1 MQYRKFGNTGVEVSA
16 LGFGCMRFPVNEDK
30 TINEEKAIAMVRH
43 AIDNGVNYVD
53 TAYPY
58 HQGTSELVVGK
69 ALKDGYREKVYLA
82 DKMPVWLLETEDDF
96 DKYLDEQLKKL
107 DTDHI
112 DFYLL
117 HALSR
122 ERYEEKV
129 KKLNLTKKL
138 EEAKAA
144 GKIRYIGFSFH
155 DSLDLFKEI
164 IDSYDG
170 WDFCQ
175 IQYNYMDE
183 VSQAGRA
190 GLQAAAQRGLPVI
203 IMESLRGGKLVNLL
217 PENARKL
224 FEKNERGWG
233 PAEWALRWLWDQPE
247 VTCVLSGMNSLEMVE
262 ENCRIA
268 DSVRPHTLSEA
279 DFALLE
285 QVKAEITRQ
294 VKAPCTG
301 CGYCMPCPKGVDI
314 PGAFRCYNEMFTENK
329 RTGRREYWQV
339 VSLRREP
346 AFATQCVGCGRCEQH
361 CPQHLPIRELLKDA
375 DKALRPWHYRLAGWV
390 SRKYLFSK
398 AKRKDR

>member
-175 IQYNYMDE
+175 IQYNYINLTH
-183 VSQAGRA
+183 QAGTE
-190 GLQAAAQRGLPVI
+190 GLKYAASKGLGVV
-203 IMESLRGGKLVNLL
+203 IMEPLLGGKLANLAPHVAEAF
-217 PENARKL
+217 PEGK
-224 FEKNERGWG
+224 FHVEY
-233 PAEWALRWLWDQPE
+233 ALDFLWDKPE
-247 VTCVLSGMNSLEMVE
+247 VSLLLSGMTE
-262 ENCRIA
+262 
-268 DSVRPHTLSEA
+268 P
-279 DFALLE
+279 E
-285 QVKAEITRQ
+285 QVEANLEYAGRSHVGMVTEEEKAVYE
-294 VKAPCTG
+294 KAKKIFDEMALVNCTK
-301 CGYCMPCPKGVDI
+301 CAYCMPCPFGLNI
-314 PGAFRCYNEMFTENK
+314 PELFAAYNMTASHGM
-329 RTGRREYWQV
+329 T
-339 VSLRREP
+339 P
-346 AFATQCVGCGRCEQH
+346 AKAAYETLSVKADACRACHHCEKE
-361 CPQHLPIRELLKDA
+361 CPQHIKISEMMPKVA
-375 DKALRPWHYRLAGWV
+375 QAFV
-390 SRKYLFSK
+390 
-398 AKRKDR
+398 

>member
-122 ERYEEKV
+122 ERYVEKV

-138 EEAKAA
+138 EKAKAA

-175 IQYNYMDE
+175 IQYNYINLTH
-183 VSQAGRA
+183 QAGTE
-190 GLQAAAQRGLPVI
+190 GLKYAASKGLGVV
-203 IMESLRGGKLVNLL
+203 IMEPLLGGKLANLAPHVAEAF
-217 PENARKL
+217 PEGKSHV
-224 FEKNERGWG
+224 EY
-233 PAEWALRWLWDQPE
+233 ALDFLWDKPE
-247 VTCVLSGMNSLEMVE
+247 VSLLLSGMTE
-262 ENCRIA
+262 
-268 DSVRPHTLSEA
+268 P
-279 DFALLE
+279 E
-285 QVKAEITRQ
+285 QVEANLEYAGRSHVGMVTEEEKAVYE
-294 VKAPCTG
+294 KAKKIFDEMALVNCTK
-301 CGYCMPCPKGVDI
+301 CAYCMPCPFGLNI
-314 PGAFRCYNEMFTENK
+314 PELFAAYNMTASHGM
-329 RTGRREYWQV
+329 T
-339 VSLRREP
+339 P
-346 AFATQCVGCGRCEQH
+346 AKAAYETLSVKADACRACHHCEKE
-361 CPQHLPIRELLKDA
+361 CPQHIKISEMMPKVA
-375 DKALRPWHYRLAGWV
+375 QAFV
-390 SRKYLFSK
+390 
-398 AKRKDR
+398 

>member
-1 MQYRKFGNTGVEVSA
+1 MQYRKFGNTDVEVSA

-175 IQYNYMDE
+175 IQYNYINLTH
-183 VSQAGRA
+183 QAGTE
-190 GLQAAAQRGLPVI
+190 GLKYAASKGLGVV
-203 IMESLRGGKLVNLL
+203 IMEPLLGGKLANLAPHVAEAF
-217 PENARKL
+217 PEGKSHV
-224 FEKNERGWG
+224 EY
-233 PAEWALRWLWDQPE
+233 ALDFLWDKPE
-247 VTCVLSGMNSLEMVE
+247 VSLLLSGMTEPE
-262 ENCRIA
+262 Q
-268 DSVRPHTLSEA
+268 VRPTWN
-279 DFALLE
+279 
-285 QVKAEITRQ
+285 T
-294 VKAPCTG
+294 
-301 CGYCMPCPKGVDI
+301 
-314 PGAFRCYNEMFTENK
+314 
-329 RTGRREYWQV
+329 
-339 VSLRREP
+339 P
-346 AFATQCVGCGRCEQH
+346 AA
-361 CPQHLPIRELLKDA
+361 A
-375 DKALRPWHYRLAGWV
+375 MWAW
-390 SRKYLFSK
+390 
-398 AKRKDR
+398 